1 MAKYVISPLAAQDME
16 AIGDYIAQDNPHR
29 AITFILELR
38 SQCDRL
44 AASPKT
50 CRSRPELGEK
60 IRSSAYGNYVIFFQD
75 APDGLCIVR
84 VLHGAMDIASRFP
97 EK

>member
-1 MAKYVISPLAAQDME
+1 MAKYVISPLAAQDLE

-38 SQCDRL
+38 TQCNRI
-44 AASPKT
+44 AASPKAY
-50 CRSRPELGEK
+50 RSRLDMGEN

-84 VLHGAMDIASRFP
+84 VLHGAMDAGSRFP
-97 EK
+97 KE